1 MQPIFKMSKSQKK
14 YLIFKT
20 AKIGGNYMV
29 EKYLVKVLWYYTQI
43 VNIQKSTLWLS
54 KVLLQASW
62 MKKSKLIWYIYNY
75 DVLSL
80 ES

>member
-1 MQPIFKMSKSQKK
+1 MQPIFKMSKSQKN

-43 VNIQKSTLWLS
+43 VNIQRSTLWLS
-54 KVLLQASW
+54 KFLLQASE